1 MAETGET
8 SAKPTPLQP
17 VDELT
22 LVTLM
27 SAVPG
32 IDRELAESAVRATG
46 SDVEAAGSYVEA
58 GGRYVSAAML
68 FSVEAALLWLTLATK
83 EEVAT
88 LVPKEEVATLV
99 TKETRGSPEGG
110 TRTERELENERWE
123 EAEELLHRELGNSL
137 RNKTDLTEEHLGLPL
152 HEEKEL
158 IDHYL
163 VLALSQV
170 AGPAAA
176 SGPAG
181 GGGR

>member
-1 MAETGET
+1 
-8 SAKPTPLQP
+8 
-17 VDELT
+17 
-22 LVTLM
+22 M
-27 SAVPG
+27 SAVAG

-46 SDVEAAGSYVEA
+46 RDIEAA
-58 GGRYVSAAML
+58 M
-68 FSVEAALLWLTLATK
+68 LWLTLATK

-88 LVPKEEVATLV
+88 LVTKEEVATKA
-99 TKETRGSPEGG
+99 TRDGDEDEEDDAKEDGGEANAEADSSEGG
-110 TRTERELENERWE
+110 TRTERQLEDEMWQ

-137 RNKTDLTEEHLGLPL
+137 QNKTDLTEEHLGLPL

-170 AGPAAA
+170 AGLAAA

-181 GGGR
+181 GGGRK

>member
-1 MAETGET
+1 
-8 SAKPTPLQP
+8 LQP

-46 SDVEAAGSYVEA
+46 SDAEAA
-58 GGRYVSAAML
+58 M
-68 FSVEAALLWLTLATK
+68 LWLTLATK

-181 GGGR
+181 GSGR

>member
-1 MAETGET
+1 
-8 SAKPTPLQP
+8 
-17 VDELT
+17 
-22 LVTLM
+22 M
-27 SAVPG
+27 SAVAG

-46 SDVEAAGSYVEA
+46 RDIEAA
-58 GGRYVSAAML
+58 M
-68 FSVEAALLWLTLATK
+68 LWLTLATK
-83 EEVAT
+83 EEGAT
-88 LVPKEEVATLV
+88 LVTKEEVATLV
-99 TKETRGSPEGG
+99 TKETRDGDEDEEDDAEEDAGEADAEAGSPEGG

-137 RNKTDLTEEHLGLPL
+137 QNKTDLTEEHLGLPL

-181 GGGR
+181 GGAR